1 MFHLDEELLH
11 LRDALEANEL
21 EYAVCGG
28 IALGIHGFP
37 RFTVDIDILIRP
49 ENADR
54 AQDVA
59 YQLGFLIKSRPMSFS
74 RGATEIRR
82 VVKIDPTDGEDLIL
96 DFLLVTPAIED
107 VWSSRLSLPWRGGQI
122 VVVSR
127 EGLIKLKLLRSSDQ
141 DLLDVKN
148 LES

>member
-11 LRDALEANEL
+11 LRDALEVHNIP
-21 EYAVCGG
+21 YAVCGG

-37 RFTVDIDILIRP
+37 RFTVDIDLLIKS
-49 ENADR
+49 EDAER

-59 YQLGFLIKSRPMSFS
+59 HGLGFLIKSRPMSFS

-107 VWSSRLSLPWRGGQI
+107 VWSNRLSLPWRGGQI

-127 EGLIKLKLLRSSDQ
+127 EGLIKLKLLRSSEQ
-141 DLLDVKN
+141 DLLDIKN

>member
-1 MFHLDEELLH
+1 VFQLDEELLH
-11 LRDALEANEL
+11 LRDAFEANEI

-37 RFTVDIDILIRP
+37 RFTVDIDIVIRP
-49 ENADR
+49 EDAEH

-59 YQLGFLIKSRPMSFS
+59 YQLGFLIKSRPMRFS

-107 VWSSRLSLPWRGGQI
+107 VWSNRLSLPWRGGQI

-127 EGLIKLKLLRSSDQ
+127 EGLIKLKLLRSSEQ

>member
-11 LRDALEANEL
+11 LRDAFEVHDIP
-21 EYAVCGG
+21 YAVCGG

-37 RFTVDIDILIRP
+37 RFTVDIDVLIRP
-49 ENADR
+49 EDAER

-59 YQLGFLIKSRPMSFS
+59 HDLGFLIRSRPMSFS

-82 VVKIDPTDGEDLIL
+82 VVKIDPSDGEDLIL
-96 DFLLVTPAIED
+96 DFLLVTPTVED
-107 VWSSRLSLPWRGGQI
+107 VWADRLSLPWRGGQI
-122 VVVSR
+122 IVVSR
-127 EGLIKLKLLRSSDQ
+127 QGLIKLKLLRSSDQ
-141 DLLDVKN
+141 DLLDVKK

>member
-1 MFHLDEELLH
+1 MFQLDEELLC
-11 LRDALEANEL
+11 LRDALAANDI

-37 RFTVDIDILIRP
+37 RFTVDIDILLRP
-49 ENADR
+49 EKAER
-54 AQDVA
+54 AQDIA

-74 RGATEIRR
+74 GGATEIRR

-107 VWSSRLSLPWRGGQI
+107 VWSNRLSLPWRGGQI

-127 EGLIKLKLLRSSDQ
+127 EGLIKLKLLRSSEQ